1 MIAGALETPMRPVRT
16 LRTGLAAAVVAWKLA
31 ALALLP
37 AALCCRAVMAAEGT
51 AAPACCAGDGHGAS
65 CPMQRGRAAE
75 TDAAPERPRIAG
87 CGSLDDALVGL
98 LGLTGFTPDACE
110 WTAGPLRVER
120 VTEPRYAAASFA
132 GVPPAPPPRA

>member
-1 MIAGALETPMRPVRT
+1 MRSVRT

-51 AAPACCAGDGHGAS
+51 AAPACCAGDEHGAS
-65 CPMQRGRAAE
+65 CPMRRGGAEE
-75 TDAAPERPRIAG
+75 TDAAPQQPRIAG

-98 LGLTGFTPDACE
+98 LGLTGFTPDACG
-110 WTAGPLRVER
+110 WTAGPERGGR
-120 VTEPRYAAASFA
+120 VTEARYAAASLA

>member
-1 MIAGALETPMRPVRT
+1 MRSVRT

-51 AAPACCAGDGHGAS
+51 AAPACCAGSEHGAS
-65 CPMQRGRAAE
+65 CPMRGGAEE
-75 TDAAPERPRIAG
+75 TDAAPQQPRIAG

-98 LGLTGFTPDACE
+98 LGLTGFTPDACG
-110 WTAGPLRVER
+110 WTAGPERGGR
-120 VTEPRYAAASFA
+120 VTEARYAAASLA